1 MRGGS
6 AMYALVKHPCSLLL
20 WNKPSHAPDDCAL
33 AAAVRTQLSPEWL
46 LRGLPGRTR
55 SWLQRPQVMYDRL
68 RRLRGFSQGLPND
81 L

>member
-1 MRGGS
+1 
-6 AMYALVKHPCSLLL
+6 VKHPCSLLL
-20 WNKPSHAPDDCAL
+20 WNKASHAPDDCAL
-33 AAAVRTQLSPEWL
+33 AADVRIQWSPEWL
-46 LRGLPGRTR
+46 LRLRGRTR